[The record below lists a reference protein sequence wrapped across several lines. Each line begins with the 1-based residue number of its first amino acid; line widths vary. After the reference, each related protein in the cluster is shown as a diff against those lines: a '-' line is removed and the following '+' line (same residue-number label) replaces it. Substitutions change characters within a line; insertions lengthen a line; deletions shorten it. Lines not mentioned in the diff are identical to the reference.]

1 MTHTDEPGKCDV
13 SPVQMGLLIIESHPK
28 DMLVKAWGRSLASA
42 SLGRAEGC
50 MTGPSWPQS
59 DQAEEMGRAHCSLFG
74 KVLAS

>member
-1 MTHTDEPGKCDV
+1 MTHTDEPSKCDV

-28 DMLVKAWGRSLASA
+28 DSLVKAWGGSLASA

-50 MTGPSWPQS
+50 RTGPSRPQS
-59 DQAEEMGRAHCSLFG
+59 EQAEEGARARCSLFG